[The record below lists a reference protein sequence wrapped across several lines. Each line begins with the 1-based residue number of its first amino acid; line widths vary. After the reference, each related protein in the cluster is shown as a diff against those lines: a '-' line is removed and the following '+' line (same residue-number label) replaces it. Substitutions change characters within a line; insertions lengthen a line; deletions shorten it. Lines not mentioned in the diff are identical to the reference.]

1 MNNNIFTSPDVKQK
15 VVFISIITSIFL
27 CVEII
32 NLLSGYSLNAFGI
45 RPRELGGLIGIFI
58 SPFLH
63 GSVYHLISNIFPF
76 VILGGFIVW
85 QGISH
90 FIKISLTIMIA
101 TGIMVWLFGPSLTII
116 VGASG
121 VIFGYLG
128 YLFGK
133 AYIDRNIT
141 DILIAVA
148 VLFMYG
154 GMIFGIFPGIPG
166 VSWESHLFGFISG
179 FGTAWLWKK

>member
-1 MNNNIFTSPDVKQK
+1 MSNDIFTSPDVKQK
-15 VVFISIITSIFL
+15 VMFIGGISVLLI
-27 CVEII
+27 CVEIL
-32 NLLSGYSLNAFGI
+32 NLLFGNSLNSFGI
-45 RPRELGGLIGIFI
+45 HPRDLGGLIGIFV

-63 GSVYHLISNIFPF
+63 GSINHLISNIIPF
-76 VILGGFIVW
+76 MILGGFIIW
-85 QGISH
+85 KGIDH
-90 FIKISLTIMIA
+90 FVKISLTIMIA
-101 TGIMVWLFGPSLTII
+101 TGTMVWLLGPSATII

-133 AYIDRNIT
+133 AYTDRNAM

-154 GMIFGIFPGIPG
+154 GMIFGVLPGVPG

-179 FGTAWLWKK
+179 FGTARIWKT